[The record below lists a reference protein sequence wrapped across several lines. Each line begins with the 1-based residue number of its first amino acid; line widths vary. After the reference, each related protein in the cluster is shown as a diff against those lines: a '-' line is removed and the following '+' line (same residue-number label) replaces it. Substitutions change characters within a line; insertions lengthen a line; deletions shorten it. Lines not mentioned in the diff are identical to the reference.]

1 MRNKTQVNLEREI
14 TKAEKEVMKAK
25 AKLSRLRRRL
35 PKLEVEDY
43 TLVGAGGEKATLSS
57 LFGEKEDLI
66 VIHNMGR
73 SCPYC
78 TMWAD
83 GFNGVLEHLES
94 RAAFVVVSPDSP
106 EVQAKFASDR
116 GWKFRMLSNH
126 GSTFTRDLG
135 FERRDGG
142 PIPGVSAF
150 HREKDGRIVR
160 VGKARFGPGDD
171 FCSVWHLFGL
181 LRNGSGDW
189 QPRFKY

>member
-14 TKAEKEVMKAK
+14 TKAEKEVVKAK

-35 PKLEVEDY
+35 PKLEV
-43 TLVGAGGEKATLSS
+43 
-57 LFGEKEDLI
+57 
-66 VIHNMGR
+66 
-73 SCPYC
+73 
-78 TMWAD
+78 
-83 GFNGVLEHLES
+83 GVLKHLEN
-94 RAAFVVVSPDSP
+94 RAAFVVVSPDAP
-106 EVQAKFASDR
+106 EVQAKFASER
-116 GWKFRMLSNH
+116 GWKFRMLSNQ

-150 HREKDGRIVR
+150 HRDKDGRIVR

>member
-1 MRNKTQVNLEREI
+1 MRNKIQVNLEREI
-14 TKAEKEVMKAK
+14 TKAENEIVKAK
-25 AKLSRLRRRL
+25 EKLSRLRRRL

-43 TLVGAGGEKATLSS
+43 TLAGAGGEKATLSS

-83 GFNGVLEHLES
+83 GFNGVLKHLEN
-94 RAAFVVVSPDSP
+94 RAAFVVVSPDAP
-106 EVQAKFASDR
+106 EGQA
-116 GWKFRMLSNH
+116 
-126 GSTFTRDLG
+126 
-135 FERRDGG
+135 
-142 PIPGVSAF
+142 
-150 HREKDGRIVR
+150 KDGRIVR